1 VFRKLA
7 SVLVLLLF
15 VAMITGCFW
24 NGDDETT
31 VAMGSSGQ
39 TLEIEGS
46 LPNMGAPG
54 FNLAADRATVFG
66 TSGVYS
72 ISVIDK
78 DTNAEIGT
86 VSVSLNTYKATVG
99 ISNTN
104 LCPVIMVKESK
115 AGRMIYANIVG
126 KIPASNE
133 LPSTVKTLKVSGI
146 SVDATTTA
154 RALIAI
160 EKKTPITNMLFTV
173 STAEVQAGIVTK
185 SFTGQKTA
193 IDSHLETKVIGLT
206 NVNEF
211 AKAVTAMAAILTS
224 SNISDS
230 VKNTIA
236 PSITNATQLLTA
248 FVKLTKSTDNTLKA
262 VLTAN
267 QMAGEINLSK
277 TRIGS
282 DTDDQTI
289 ATIIAKLNADE
300 KVDNPAFVLASGT
313 YTAAQ
318 SVTITCP
325 TSNAAIYYTL
335 DGTTPTTTS
344 TLYTTAITVSATATV
359 KAIAI
364 KSGMIDSDVV
374 SATYTINIP
383 VLQVATPT
391 FSVAAGSYTATQSV
405 EITCQTTGA
414 AIYYTVDGTI
424 PTTASAKYNTPLSL
438 NASTTIK
445 AMATKSGMADS
456 GVNTVVYTINIP
468 LQQVSAP
475 TFSVAAGS
483 YTATQSVEITCQ
495 TVGAAIYYTVDG
507 TIPTTAS
514 AKYNTPLSL
523 NASTTIKARATKS
536 GMTDS
541 GVVTAVYTINIP
553 LQQVVAPAFS
563 VVAGTYTSTQSV
575 EITSATAGATIY
587 YTLDG
592 TAPATTSTLYAGSIS
607 VPASITIK
615 AIAVKSDMVNSSVS
629 TAAYVI
635 NIPLQKIATPTFT
648 ISTGTYTSTQSV
660 EIKCTTAG
668 AKIYYTT
675 NGTAPTSASTL
686 YSGTI
691 SVSITST
698 IKAIAIKTGMA
709 DSDAASATYT
719 INLPFSVLLTA
730 FSNDAAIP
738 DKYAKSSPGSNYS
751 VPLTWANPPAGTK
764 SFTVTCTDD
773 MGTPADLTDDYM
785 HWIIYNIPATANGL
799 AENIA
804 KTASVTTGILP
815 SGTATQGTNQFG
827 NIGYDGPEPPAG
839 TTHKYNYTVYALNV
853 DPTIAS
859 GINKVTFLFSIYP
872 NTIQSAYTSG
882 TYKSAAG
889 AAPSLY
895 EPPVVVPIGLAP
907 TKN

>member
-1 VFRKLA
+1 MIQLIKKLA
-7 SVLVLLLF
+7 IVMVMLTSVVIF
-15 VAMITGCFW
+15 AGCFSD
-24 NGDDETT
+24 GDDETT
-31 VAMGSSGQ
+31 SVMGSSSQ
-39 TLEIEGS
+39 ALEIEGG

-54 FNLAADRATVFG
+54 LNLAADRATAFG

-86 VSVSLNTYKATVG
+86 VSVSLNTYKAMVG
-99 ISNTN
+99 ISNTS
-104 LCPVIMVKESK
+104 LCPVIIVKESK

-133 LPSTVKTLKVSGI
+133 LPSTVKTLKVSGM

-154 RALIAI
+154 RALIAM

-173 STAEVQAGIVTK
+173 STSEVQAGTVTK
-185 SFTGQKTA
+185 SFAGQKTA
-193 IDSHLETKVIGLT
+193 IDSHLETKVIGQT

-224 SNISDS
+224 SNVSDS

-248 FVKLTKSTDNTLKA
+248 FVKLAKSTDNTLKA
-262 VLTAN
+262 VLITN

-277 TRIGS
+277 TRICS

-300 KVDNPAFVLASGT
+300 RVDNPTFALTSGT

-325 TSNAAIYYTL
+325 TSGASIYYTL
-335 DGTTPTTTS
+335 DGTTPTATS
-344 TLYTTAITVSATATV
+344 TLYTTAIAVSSTTTV

-374 SATYTINIP
+374 TATYTINIP
-383 VLQVATPT
+383 IYQVAIPI
-391 FSVAAGSYTATQSV
+391 FSISAGTYTSTQSV
-405 EITCQTTGA
+405 EITSIVGA
-414 AIYYTVDGTI
+414 TIYYTLDGSM
-424 PTTASAKYNTPLSL
+424 PTA
-438 NASTTIK
+438 ASTKYTGSISVPTSVTIK
-445 AMATKSGMADS
+445 AM
-456 GVNTVVYTINIP
+456 
-468 LQQVSAP
+468 
-475 TFSVAAGS
+475 
-483 YTATQSVEITCQ
+483 
-495 TVGAAIYYTVDG
+495 
-507 TIPTTAS
+507 
-514 AKYNTPLSL
+514 
-523 NASTTIKARATKS
+523 ATKS

-541 GVVTAVYTINIP
+541 GVVTAAYTINIP
-553 LQQVVAPAFS
+553 LQQVVAPVFS
-563 VVAGTYTSTQSV
+563 VTAGTYTSTQSV
-575 EITSATAGATIY
+575 EITSTTAGITIY

-592 TAPATTSTLYAGSIS
+592 SAPTTTSTLYAGSIS
-607 VPASITIK
+607 IPASITIK
-615 AIAVKSDMVNSSVS
+615 AIAVKSGMANSNVS
-629 TAAYVI
+629 SAAYVI

-648 ISTGTYTSTQSV
+648 VSTGTYTSTQSV
-660 EIKCTTAG
+660 EIQCATTG
-668 AKIYYTT
+668 AKIYYTV
-675 NGTAPTSASTL
+675 NGTTPTSASTL

-698 IKAIAIKTGMA
+698 VKTIAIKTGMS

-730 FSNDAAIP
+730 FSNNSAIP

-785 HWIIYNIPATANGL
+785 HWIIYNIPATATGL

-804 KTASVTTGILP
+804 KTGSVTTGILP

-853 DPTIAS
+853 EPTIAS

-872 NTIQSAYTSG
+872 NIIQTVYTSG
-882 TYKSAAG
+882 TYKSAA
-889 AAPSLY
+889 AAVVTPPSTP
-895 EPPVVVPIGLAP
+895 EVPVVVPPVIPVGFAP

>member
-15 VAMITGCFW
+15 VATITGCFW

-31 VAMGSSGQ
+31 VAMSSSSGQ
-39 TLEIEGS
+39 SLEIEGS

-54 FNLAADRATVFG
+54 LNLAADRATAFG
-66 TSGVYS
+66 TSGAYS

-99 ISNTN
+99 ISNTS
-104 LCPVIMVKESK
+104 LCPVIIVKESK
-115 AGRMIYANIVG
+115 AGRMIFANIVG

-154 RALIAI
+154 RALIAM

-173 STAEVQAGIVTK
+173 STAEVQAGTVTK

-193 IDSHLETKVIGLT
+193 IDSHLETKVIGLA

-224 SNISDS
+224 SNVSDS

-248 FVKLTKSTDNTLKA
+248 FVKLAKSTDNTLKA

-277 TRIGS
+277 TRICS

-300 KVDNPAFVLASGT
+300 KVDNPAFVLAAGT

-318 SVTITCP
+318 SVAITCP
-325 TSNAAIYYTL
+325 TSGAAIYYTL

-344 TLYTTAITVSATATV
+344 TLYTTAITVSATATI

-383 VLQVATPT
+383 IYQVAVPI
-391 FSVAAGSYTATQSV
+391 FSVSAGTYTSTQSV
-405 EITCQTTGA
+405 EITSLVGA
-414 AIYYTVDGTI
+414 TIYYTLDGST
-424 PTTASAKYNTPLSL
+424 PTA
-438 NASTTIK
+438 ASTKYTGSISVPASVTIK
-445 AMATKSGMADS
+445 AMATKSGMTDS
-456 GVNTVVYTINIP
+456 GVITAAYTINIP

-475 TFSVAAGS
+475 AFSVA
-483 YTATQSVEITCQ
+483 
-495 TVGAAIYYTVDG
+495 
-507 TIPTTAS
+507 
-514 AKYNTPLSL
+514 
-523 NASTTIKARATKS
+523 
-536 GMTDS
+536 
-541 GVVTAVYTINIP
+541 
-553 LQQVVAPAFS
+553 
-563 VVAGTYTSTQSV
+563 AGTYTSTQSV
-575 EITSATAGATIY
+575 EITSATAGTTIY

-592 TAPATTSTLYAGSIS
+592 STPVTTSTLYAGSIS
-607 VPASITIK
+607 VSASTTIK
-615 AIAVKSDMVNSSVS
+615 AIAVKSGMANSNVS

-648 ISTGTYTSTQSV
+648 VATGTYTSTQSV
-660 EIKCTTAG
+660 EIKCTTTG
-668 AKIYYTT
+668 AKIYYTV

-698 IKAIAIKTGMA
+698 VKAVAIKTGMA
-709 DSDAASATYT
+709 DSDAASAIYT

-730 FSNDAAIP
+730 FSNDSAIP

-785 HWIIYNIPATANGL
+785 HWIIYNIPATATGL

-804 KTASVTTGILP
+804 KTGSVTTGILP

-872 NTIQSAYTSG
+872 NIIQTVYTSG
-882 TYKSAAG
+882 TYKSAA
-889 AAPSLY
+889 AAVVPPSTP
-895 EPPVVVPIGLAP
+895 EPVVPPVVPIGLAP
-907 TKN
+907 AKN